1 MSRKVREVAQA
12 RSTNRYEAP
21 GCLVASLGYS
31 SIKPTQLPDDVAIVL
46 WLPETEVTPRP
57 DTLAER
63 LGSVLPAIQRVLMN
77 GDAAT
82 APPTAIF
89 VIDCTQINASSENDL
104 RSIVDAETEAG
115 GALGKK
121 LGKPVGRFLEKLLCG
136 YRGRVTLVA
145 FGGGA
150 QLALRLLQA
159 DPSERGIKEGV
170 VKRLVLLRPRLSAA
184 AIYVL
189 LSKPSTK
196 AQNMDLDVYYESTT
210 ALEKR
215 DVMLRHAY
223 ARGTSHVLTAASG
236 GANCIGTELC
246 VSLLCN
252 SSDCQ
257 AVEEGALVDPEALDS
272 MGRSVFWSEL
282 YFAMH
287 KETKQQEAVQS
298 DLDVYELARAATPTT
313 TQCDCCPSTA
323 ALAGNGA
330 EQQGSEGTDCVG
342 ALVLR
347 GNRCVLV
354 RSLASP
360 PVWSGMRIPFVQR
373 SVGESALDGAIR
385 AAAEHCDCDTDEL
398 ELLPYV
404 PPAVLYLDDGRTE
417 QRSVLIYALY
427 AVSAPPPGPLE
438 NVDMSDD
445 EELCMRAAARTC
457 VTHSSDQ
464 RRVCDA
470 HALAPPHPTRHRRLA
485 HLATRATRS
494 AA

>member
-31 SIKPTQLPDDVAIVL
+31 PIKPTQLPDDVAIVL
-46 WLPETEVTPRP
+46 WLPETEVIPRP
-57 DTLAER
+57 DTLAKR

-82 APPTAIF
+82 ALPTAIF
-89 VIDCTQINASSENDL
+89 VIDCTQINASSDRHDL

-136 YRGRVTLVA
+136 HRGRVSLVA
-145 FGGGA
+145 LGGGA

-159 DPSERGIKEGV
+159 EPSERGIKEGV

-223 ARGTSHVLTAASG
+223 ARGTSHVLTAVSG

-257 AVEEGALVDPEALDS
+257 AVEEGTLVDPEALDS

-287 KETKQQEAVQS
+287 KETKQQEAVQL

-323 ALAGNGA
+323 ALAGNAA
-330 EQQGSEGTDCVG
+330 EQQGSEETDCVG

-373 SVGESALDGAIR
+373 SASESALDGAIR

-404 PPAVLYLDDGRTE
+404 PPAVLYLDVDGRTE

-445 EELCMRAAARTC
+445 EELCTPRRGSNLGI
-457 VTHSSDQ
+457 THG
-464 RRVCDA
+464 V
-470 HALAPPHPTRHRRLA
+470 
-485 HLATRATRS
+485 
-494 AA
+494 